1 MGAPVTLHV
10 RKTDAARPAVEGN
23 PPGPCHFEVYRAD
36 EFRTSSTSLAGGDW
50 RWLLSD
56 AAGVTLVEAGG
67 YRSEDACREAVALLQ
82 RHVPLRSFSP
92 MGLSAHD
99 IERGPA
105 MDTDDGFEFAG
116 PGHPAATGERTILAL
131 EIAHAIVE
139 AKRARHLEDHR

>member
-67 YRSEDACREAVALLQ
+67 YRSEDACRQAVALLQ
-82 RHVPLRSFSP
+82 RHVPRPSLSP
-92 MGLSAHD
+92 MGRRPHD
-99 IERGPA
+99 IASGPA
-105 MDTDDGFEFAG
+105 MDTDDGFQLAG
-116 PGHPAATGERTILAL
+116 PSHRATAEGRTVLAL
-131 EIAHAIVE
+131 EIAHAIVD
-139 AKRARHLEDHR
+139 AKRARHQGDHR